1 MKRHQEAKS
10 LSPSNKEFQQILQAP
25 VRRCFREGRTS
36 EVELDLG
43 LGWGVDL
50 KDTAEIQYTRGG
62 GLWSSFP
69 LQKYSVDLSP
79 SPRAPA
85 PSLPRE
91 SPGNRNRKETGHSV
105 PVSHQAPDSL
115 ACSSPSPPPTRLPPC
130 LSTSYPS
137 PQTQAE
143 GLRTKISLF
152 AVEFHQLLVGYLGRR
167 NPILGKRK
175 LRCRGAALSQG
186 HSAPY
191 LPV

>member
-50 KDTAEIQYTRGG
+50 KDIAEIQCTRGG

-69 LQKYSVDLSP
+69 LQKYSVDLPP
-79 SPRAPA
+79 SPRPPA

-115 ACSSPSPPPTRLPPC
+115 ACSSPSPPPTRLPHASP
-130 LSTSYPS
+130 LPTQAHRHKLKASEQRFPSSQWNSTSYWWGIWE
-137 PQTQAE
+137 E
-143 GLRTKISLF
+143 GTPF
-152 AVEFHQLLVGYLGRR
+152 
-167 NPILGKRK
+167 
-175 LRCRGAALSQG
+175 
-186 HSAPY
+186 
-191 LPV
+191 